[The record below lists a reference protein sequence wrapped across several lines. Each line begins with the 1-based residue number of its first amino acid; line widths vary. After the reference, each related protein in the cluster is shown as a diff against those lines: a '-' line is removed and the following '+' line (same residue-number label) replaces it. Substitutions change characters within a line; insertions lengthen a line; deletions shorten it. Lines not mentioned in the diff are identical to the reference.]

1 MSSIYPLVSWQVTVP
16 TFTITVQYGTT
27 EVLTVTGGTYW
38 GWLTTGA
45 EAFSGLRTAAAGS
58 LAAVMAATL
67 LTHTNISTT
76 NGQYGQQT
84 TDPLYA
90 MSLVQAGS
98 GGIGWAVVW
107 GSSIS
112 PNPGPFATI
121 TATSDVAA
129 LALFGLK
136 VNDTLAQADVGN
148 FATLINR
155 RTAGVWRPKFAPPAQ
170 LEPVQVAV
178 GSGAMSEYSAAT
190 QDRLLFGGRLI
201 WSVVWE
207 YVEAAD
213 ISRQLLTVADYL
225 PTALRATGDTAGTLD
240 DLLWALANGVIV
252 KLALP
257 PIGTAAVDFRDAV
270 MDVSG
275 SIDRNTYA
283 TESATAA
290 RRYNVTMAFVQTQD
304 WDPGTPL

>member
-1 MSSIYPLVSWQVTVP
+1 MSSIFPLVTWQVTVP
-16 TFTITVQYGTT
+16 TFTIDVLAGGLT
-27 EVLTVTGGTYW
+27 ETLTVTGGTYW

-45 EAFSGLRTAAAGS
+45 ESSGLRVAATGS
-58 LAAVMAATL
+58 LARVISVTL
-67 LTHTNISTT
+67 GAHSRITALDAR
-76 NGQYGQQT
+76 YGSAPTQ
-84 TDPLYA
+84 
-90 MSLVQAGS
+90 LVAGS
-98 GGIGWAVVW
+98 GTIGWCVRMTITGGGV
-107 GSSIS
+107 
-112 PNPGPFATI
+112 ATI
-121 TATSDVAA
+121 TATSNPAA
-129 LALFGLK
+129 LALFGLA
-136 VNDTLAQADVGN
+136 VNDAFASSISAATMTLV
-148 FATLINR
+148 NR
-155 RTAGVWRPKFAPPAQ
+155 RTAGIWRPKFAPPAR

-225 PTALRATGDTAGTLD
+225 PAANRAAGDTAGVLD
-240 DLLWALANGVIV
+240 DLLWALANGAIV

-275 SIDRNTYA
+275 SLDRGSYA

-290 RRYNVTMAFVQTQD
+290 RRYNVTMAFVETQD

>member
-1 MSSIYPLVSWQVTVP
+1 MSSVYPLVTWQVTVP
-16 TFTITVQYGTT
+16 TFTINVRANSIT

-38 GWLTTGA
+38 GWLTTGS
-45 EAFSGLRTAAAGS
+45 EAIAGMRPAASGS
-58 LAAVMAATL
+58 LAEVMAAAY
-67 LTHTNISTT
+67 LTHTQISVAI
-76 NGQYGQQT
+76 GIYGT
-84 TDPLYA
+84 SLTPL
-90 MSLVQAGS
+90 LEAGS
-98 GGIGWAVVW
+98 GTVGWGILMNIG
-107 GSSIS
+107 GINST
-112 PNPGPFATI
+112 ATI
-121 TATSDVAA
+121 TSTSNVSA

-136 VNDTLAQADVGN
+136 VNDVLQEPVLPIYV
-148 FATLINR
+148 TLINR

-225 PTALRATGDTAGTLD
+225 PTALRAPGDTAGTLD

-257 PIGTAAVDFRDAV
+257 PIGSAAVDFRDAV

-275 SIDRNTYA
+275 SIDRSTYA

>member
-1 MSSIYPLVSWQVTVP
+1 MSSIYPLVTWQVTVP
-16 TFTITVQYGTT
+16 TFTVTVNAGTVT

-38 GWLTTGA
+38 GWLTTGTEVA
-45 EAFSGLRTAAAGS
+45 TGMRAAASGS
-58 LAAVMAATL
+58 LAAVMAATFL
-67 LTHTNISTT
+67 SHSRITT
-76 NGQYGQQT
+76 ATGRYGTEQ
-84 TDPLYA
+84 
-90 MSLVQAGS
+90 LVLQAGS
-98 GGIGWAVVW
+98 GTVGWGIRLVITS
-107 GSSIS
+107 GST
-112 PNPGPFATI
+112 ATI
-121 TATSDVAA
+121 TATSDAA
-129 LALFGLK
+129 SLALFGLA
-136 VNDTLAQADVGN
+136 VNDVLQENIIGATV
-148 FATLINR
+148 TLINR
-155 RTAGVWRPKFAPPAQ
+155 RTAGVWRPKFAPPAR

-225 PTALRATGDTAGTLD
+225 PTANRATGDTAGVLD

-257 PIGTAAVDFRDAV
+257 PIGTAAVDFREAV
-270 MDVSG
+270 MDVGG
-275 SIDRNTYA
+275 SLDRNTYA

-290 RRYNVTMAFVQTQD
+290 RRYNVTMAFVETQD

>member
-1 MSSIYPLVSWQVTVP
+1 MSSIYPLVTWQVTVP
-16 TFTITVQYGTT
+16 TFTISVTANAVS
-27 EVLTVTGGTYW
+27 EVLTVTGGTYY
-38 GWLTTGA
+38 GWQTTGTELA
-45 EAFSGLRTAAAGS
+45 PGLYQASATS
-58 LAAVMAATL
+58 LASVF
-67 LTHTNISTT
+67 LTALMTHSQIMLTIAL
-76 NGQYGQQT
+76 YGMT
-84 TDPLYA
+84 
-90 MSLVQAGS
+90 S
-98 GGIGWAVVW
+98 GGVGWVPDDTGVPW
-107 GSSIS
+107 EV
-112 PNPGPFATI
+112 
-121 TATSDVAA
+121 TATSNPAA
-129 LALFGLK
+129 LNLFGVELN
-136 VNDTLAQADVGN
+136 VVYLDGGN
-148 FATLINR
+148 GPILR

>member
-1 MSSIYPLVSWQVTVP
+1 M
-16 TFTITVQYGTT
+16 
-27 EVLTVTGGTYW
+27 
-38 GWLTTGA
+38 
-45 EAFSGLRTAAAGS
+45 
-58 LAAVMAATL
+58 
-67 LTHTNISTT
+67 
-76 NGQYGQQT
+76 
-84 TDPLYA
+84 
-90 MSLVQAGS
+90 
-98 GGIGWAVVW
+98 
-107 GSSIS
+107 
-112 PNPGPFATI
+112 
-121 TATSDVAA
+121 
-129 LALFGLK
+129 
-136 VNDTLAQADVGN
+136 
-148 FATLINR
+148 TLINR
-155 RTAGVWRPKFAPPAQ
+155 RTAGVWRPKFAPPAR

-225 PTALRATGDTAGTLD
+225 PTANRAAGDTAGVLD
-240 DLLWALANGVIV
+240 DLLWALAHGLIV

-257 PIGTAAVDFRDAV
+257 PIGTAAVDFREAV

-290 RRYNVTMAFVQTQD
+290 RRYNVTMAFVETQD

>member
-1 MSSIYPLVSWQVTVP
+1 MSSIYPLVTWQVTVP
-16 TFTITVQYGTT
+16 TFTVTVNAGTLT

-45 EAFSGLRTAAAGS
+45 EVATGMRAAATGS
-58 LAAVMAATL
+58 LAAVMAATFL
-67 LTHTNISTT
+67 SHSRITT
-76 NGQYGQQT
+76 ATGRYGTEQIV
-84 TDPLYA
+84 L
-90 MSLVQAGS
+90 QAGS
-98 GGIGWAVVW
+98 GTVGWGIRLVVTS
-107 GSSIS
+107 GS
-112 PNPGPFATI
+112 NATI
-121 TATSDVAA
+121 TATSDPAA
-129 LALFGLK
+129 LALFGLA
-136 VNDTLAQADVGN
+136 VNDVLQENIIGATV
-148 FATLINR
+148 TLINR
-155 RTAGVWRPKFAPPAQ
+155 RTGGVWRPKFAPPAR

-225 PTALRATGDTAGTLD
+225 PTANRATGDTAGVLD
-240 DLLWALANGVIV
+240 DLLWALANGVII

-270 MDVSG
+270 MDVGG
-275 SIDRNTYA
+275 SLDRNTYA

-290 RRYNVTMAFVQTQD
+290 RRYNVTMAFVETQAY
-304 WDPGTPL
+304 DPGTPL

>member
-1 MSSIYPLVSWQVTVP
+1 M
-16 TFTITVQYGTT
+16 
-27 EVLTVTGGTYW
+27 
-38 GWLTTGA
+38 
-45 EAFSGLRTAAAGS
+45 
-58 LAAVMAATL
+58 
-67 LTHTNISTT
+67 NI
-76 NGQYGQQT
+76 
-84 TDPLYA
+84 
-90 MSLVQAGS
+90 
-98 GGIGWAVVW
+98 GGIN
-107 GSSIS
+107 ST
-112 PNPGPFATI
+112 ATI
-121 TATSDVAA
+121 TSTSNVSA

-136 VNDTLAQADVGN
+136 VNDVLQEPVLPIYV
-148 FATLINR
+148 TLINR

>member
-16 TFTITVQYGTT
+16 TFTISVTANAIN

-38 GWLTTGA
+38 GWLTTGS
-45 EAFSGLRTAAAGS
+45 EVVTGFRQAASGS
-58 LAAVMAATL
+58 LAFVMAAAY
-67 LTHTNISTT
+67 LTHTQIAAAV
-76 NGQYGQQT
+76 
-84 TDPLYA
+84 PLYGT
-90 MSLVQAGS
+90 SLTPLLEAGS
-98 GGIGWAVVW
+98 GTVGWGIAMNITGTN
-107 GSSIS
+107 ST
-112 PNPGPFATI
+112 ATI
-121 TATSDVAA
+121 TATSNASA

-136 VNDTLAQADVGN
+136 VNDVLQEIALPIY
-148 FATLINR
+148 ATLVNR
-155 RTAGVWRPKFAPPAQ
+155 RTAGIWRPKFAPPAQ

-213 ISRQLLTVADYL
+213 ISRELLTVADYL

-290 RRYNVTMAFVQTQD
+290 RRYNVTMAFVETQD

>member
-1 MSSIYPLVSWQVTVP
+1 MSSIFPLVTWQVTIP
-16 TFTITVQYGTT
+16 TFNITINAGTLT
-27 EVLTVTGGTYW
+27 EVLTVTGGTYY

-45 EAFSGLRTAAAGS
+45 EVATGMRAAATGS
-58 LAAVMAATL
+58 LAAVMAATFL
-67 LTHTNISTT
+67 SHSRITAAT
-76 NGQYGQQT
+76 GRYGTEQIV
-84 TDPLYA
+84 L
-90 MSLVQAGS
+90 QAGS
-98 GGIGWAVVW
+98 GTVGWGIRLVVTS
-107 GSSIS
+107 GS
-112 PNPGPFATI
+112 NATI
-121 TATSDVAA
+121 TATSDPAA
-129 LALFGLK
+129 LALFGLA
-136 VNDTLAQADVGN
+136 VNDVLQENIVG
-148 FATLINR
+148 ATVTLINR
-155 RTAGVWRPKFAPPAQ
+155 RTAGVWRPKFAPPAR

-225 PTALRATGDTAGTLD
+225 PTANRATGDTAGVLD
-240 DLLWALANGVIV
+240 DLLWALANGLIV

-257 PIGTAAVDFRDAV
+257 PIGTAAVDFREAV
-270 MDVSG
+270 MDVGG
-275 SIDRNTYA
+275 SLDRNTYA

-290 RRYNVTMAFVQTQD
+290 RRYNVTMAFVETQD

>member
-1 MSSIYPLVSWQVTVP
+1 MSSIYPLVTWQVAVP
-16 TFTITVQYGTT
+16 TFTVTVNAGMLN
-27 EVLTVTGGTYW
+27 EVLTVTGGSYW

-45 EAFSGLRTAAAGS
+45 EVATGMRAAASGS
-58 LAAVMAATL
+58 LAAVMAATFLSHSRITLATGRYGTEQL
-67 LTHTNISTT
+67 L
-76 NGQYGQQT
+76 
-84 TDPLYA
+84 L
-90 MSLVQAGS
+90 QAGS
-98 GGIGWAVVW
+98 GTVGWGIRLIITS
-107 GSSIS
+107 GSS
-112 PNPGPFATI
+112 ATI
-121 TATSDVAA
+121 TATSNPAA
-129 LALFGLK
+129 LALFGLA
-136 VNDTLAQADVGN
+136 VNDVLQENIVG
-148 FATLINR
+148 ATVTLINR
-155 RTAGVWRPKFAPPAQ
+155 RTAGVWRPKFAPPAR

-213 ISRQLLTVADYL
+213 ISRQLLTVANYL
-225 PTALRATGDTAGTLD
+225 PTANRAAGDTAGVLD
-240 DLLWALANGVIV
+240 DLLWALANGLVV

-290 RRYNVTMAFVQTQD
+290 RRYNVTMAFVETQD

>member
-1 MSSIYPLVSWQVTVP
+1 MSSIYPLVTWQVTVP
-16 TFTITVQYGTT
+16 TFTIDVLAGGLT
-27 EVLTVTGGTYW
+27 ETLTVTGGTYW

-45 EAFSGLRTAAAGS
+45 ESSGLRVAATGS
-58 LAAVMAATL
+58 LARVISVTL
-67 LTHTNISTT
+67 GTHSRITALDAR
-76 NGQYGQQT
+76 YGSAPTQ
-84 TDPLYA
+84 
-90 MSLVQAGS
+90 LVAGS
-98 GGIGWAVVW
+98 GTIGWCVRMTITGGGV
-107 GSSIS
+107 
-112 PNPGPFATI
+112 ATI
-121 TATSDVAA
+121 TATSNPAA
-129 LALFGLK
+129 LALFGLA
-136 VNDTLAQADVGN
+136 VNDAFASSISAATMTLV
-148 FATLINR
+148 NR
-155 RTAGVWRPKFAPPAQ
+155 RTAGIWRPKFAPPAR

-225 PTALRATGDTAGTLD
+225 PAANRAAGDTAGVLD
-240 DLLWALANGVIV
+240 DLLWALANGAIV

-275 SIDRNTYA
+275 SLDRGSYA

-290 RRYNVTMAFVQTQD
+290 RRYNVTMAFVETQD

>member
-1 MSSIYPLVSWQVTVP
+1 M
-16 TFTITVQYGTT
+16 
-27 EVLTVTGGTYW
+27 
-38 GWLTTGA
+38 
-45 EAFSGLRTAAAGS
+45 AAAY
-58 LAAVMAATL
+58 
-67 LTHTNISTT
+67 LTHTQIGTAVGVYGTSLTPLLEADSGTVGWGIVMNIGGTNTT
-76 NGQYGQQT
+76 
-84 TDPLYA
+84 
-90 MSLVQAGS
+90 
-98 GGIGWAVVW
+98 
-107 GSSIS
+107 
-112 PNPGPFATI
+112 ATI
-121 TATSDVAA
+121 TATSNVSA

-136 VNDTLAQADVGN
+136 VNDVFVELISGKTLV
-148 FATLINR
+148 NR
-155 RTAGVWRPKFAPPAQ
+155 RTAGIWRPKFAPPAQ

>member
-1 MSSIYPLVSWQVTVP
+1 MSSIYPLVTWQVTVP
-16 TFTITVQYGTT
+16 TFTISVTAGGVS
-27 EVLTVTGGTYW
+27 EVLTVTGGIYW
-38 GWLTTGA
+38 GWLTTGGVGA
-45 EAFSGLRTAAAGS
+45 LRYPASALS
-58 LAAVMAATL
+58 LAAVMRTAL
-67 LTHTNISTT
+67 DTHSRIVTT
-76 NGQYGQQT
+76 
-84 TDPLYA
+84 
-90 MSLVQAGS
+90 
-98 GGIGWAVVW
+98 
-107 GSSIS
+107 GSSYTS
-112 PNPGPFATI
+112 DFATPSSPILVAESGRAGYIVSMTITGGTTWQI
-121 TATSDVAA
+121 TATSNVAA

-136 VNDTLAQADVGN
+136 VNDTLIGSTSPLPN
-148 FATLINR
+148 TIINR
-155 RTAGVWRPKFAPPAQ
+155 RTAGVWRPKFAPPAR
-170 LEPVQVAV
+170 LEPIQVAV

-225 PTALRATGDTAGTLD
+225 PTANRATGDTAGVLD
-240 DLLWALANGVIV
+240 DLLWALANGVII

-275 SIDRNTYA
+275 SLDRNTYA

-290 RRYNVTMAFVQTQD
+290 RRYNVTMAFVETQD

>member
-1 MSSIYPLVSWQVTVP
+1 MTLV
-16 TFTITVQYGTT
+16 
-27 EVLTVTGGTYW
+27 
-38 GWLTTGA
+38 
-45 EAFSGLRTAAAGS
+45 
-58 LAAVMAATL
+58 
-67 LTHTNISTT
+67 
-76 NGQYGQQT
+76 
-84 TDPLYA
+84 
-90 MSLVQAGS
+90 
-98 GGIGWAVVW
+98 
-107 GSSIS
+107 
-112 PNPGPFATI
+112 
-121 TATSDVAA
+121 
-129 LALFGLK
+129 
-136 VNDTLAQADVGN
+136 
-148 FATLINR
+148 NR
-155 RTAGVWRPKFAPPAQ
+155 RTAGIWRPKFAPPAR

-225 PTALRATGDTAGTLD
+225 PAANRAAGDTAGVLD
-240 DLLWALANGVIV
+240 DLLWALANGAIV

-275 SIDRNTYA
+275 SLDRGSYA

-290 RRYNVTMAFVQTQD
+290 RRYNVTMAFVETQD

>member
-1 MSSIYPLVSWQVTVP
+1 MSSIYPLVTWQVTVP
-16 TFTITVQYGTT
+16 TFTITVNAGTLT

-45 EAFSGLRTAAAGS
+45 EVATGMRAAATGS
-58 LAAVMAATL
+58 LAAVMAAAFLSHSRITTATGRYGTEL
-67 LTHTNISTT
+67 L
-76 NGQYGQQT
+76 
-84 TDPLYA
+84 L
-90 MSLVQAGS
+90 LQAGS
-98 GGIGWAVVW
+98 GTVGWGIRLVITS
-107 GSSIS
+107 GSS
-112 PNPGPFATI
+112 ATI
-121 TATSDVAA
+121 TATSNLAA

-136 VNDTLAQADVGN
+136 VNDVLAENIIGATV
-148 FATLINR
+148 TLINR

-225 PTALRATGDTAGTLD
+225 PTALRAPGDTAGVLD
-240 DLLWALANGVIV
+240 DLLWALANGAIV

-257 PIGTAAVDFRDAV
+257 PIGTAAVDYRDAV

-290 RRYNVTMAFVQTQD
+290 RRYNVTMAFVETQD

>member
-1 MSSIYPLVSWQVTVP
+1 MSSIFPLVTWQVTVP
-16 TFTITVQYGTT
+16 TFTIDVLAGGFT
-27 EVLTVTGGTYW
+27 ETLTVTGGTYW

-45 EAFSGLRTAAAGS
+45 ESSGLRVAATGS
-58 LAAVMAATL
+58 LARVISVTL
-67 LTHTNISTT
+67 GTHSRITALDAR
-76 NGQYGQQT
+76 YGSAPTQ
-84 TDPLYA
+84 
-90 MSLVQAGS
+90 LVAGS
-98 GGIGWAVVW
+98 GTIGWCVRMTITGGGV
-107 GSSIS
+107 
-112 PNPGPFATI
+112 ATI
-121 TATSDVAA
+121 TATSNPAA
-129 LALFGLK
+129 LALFGLA
-136 VNDTLAQADVGN
+136 VNDAFASSFSAATMTLV
-148 FATLINR
+148 NR
-155 RTAGVWRPKFAPPAQ
+155 RTAGIWRPKFAPPAR

-225 PTALRATGDTAGTLD
+225 PAANRAAGDTAGVLD
-240 DLLWALANGVIV
+240 DLLWALANGAIV

-275 SIDRNTYA
+275 SLDRGSYA

-290 RRYNVTMAFVQTQD
+290 RRYNVTMAFVETQD

>member
-1 MSSIYPLVSWQVTVP
+1 MSSIYPLVTWQVTVP
-16 TFTITVQYGTT
+16 TFTVTVNAGTLT

-45 EAFSGLRTAAAGS
+45 EVATGMRAAATGS
-58 LAAVMAATL
+58 LAAVMAATFL
-67 LTHTNISTT
+67 SHSRITT
-76 NGQYGQQT
+76 ATGRYGTEQ
-84 TDPLYA
+84 
-90 MSLVQAGS
+90 LVLQAGS
-98 GGIGWAVVW
+98 GTIGWGIRLVITS
-107 GSSIS
+107 GST
-112 PNPGPFATI
+112 ATI
-121 TATSDVAA
+121 TATSDPVA
-129 LALFGLK
+129 LALFGLA
-136 VNDTLAQADVGN
+136 VNDVLQENIIGATV
-148 FATLINR
+148 TLINR
-155 RTAGVWRPKFAPPAQ
+155 RTAGVWRPKFAPPAR

-225 PTALRATGDTAGTLD
+225 PTANRATGDTAGVLD
-240 DLLWALANGVIV
+240 DLLWALANGTII

-270 MDVSG
+270 MDVGG
-275 SIDRNTYA
+275 SLDRNTYA

-290 RRYNVTMAFVQTQD
+290 RRYNVTMAFVETQD

>member
-1 MSSIYPLVSWQVTVP
+1 MSSIFPLVTWQVTVP
-16 TFTITVQYGTT
+16 TFTISVTANAVS

-38 GWLTTGA
+38 GWLTTGT
-45 EAFSGLRTAAAGS
+45 EVITGMRQSAAGS
-58 LAAVMAATL
+58 LASVMAAAY
-67 LTHTNISTT
+67 LTHTQI
-76 NGQYGQQT
+76 GAAVGIYGT
-84 TDPLYA
+84 SLTPL
-90 MSLVQAGS
+90 LEAGS
-98 GGIGWAVVW
+98 GTVGWSIAMNIG
-107 GSSIS
+107 GTNST
-112 PNPGPFATI
+112 ATI
-121 TATSDVAA
+121 TATSNVAA

-136 VNDTLAQADVGN
+136 VSDVLQEIALPIY
-148 FATLINR
+148 ATLINR

-213 ISRQLLTVADYL
+213 ISRELLTVADYL
-225 PTALRATGDTAGTLD
+225 PTANRATGDTAGVLD

-270 MDVSG
+270 MDVGG
-275 SIDRNTYA
+275 SLDRNTYA

-290 RRYNVTMAFVQTQD
+290 RRYNVTMAFVETQD

>member
-1 MSSIYPLVSWQVTVP
+1 MSSIYPLVTWQVTVP
-16 TFTITVQYGTT
+16 TFTVTVNAGTVT

-38 GWLTTGA
+38 GWLTTGT
-45 EAFSGLRTAAAGS
+45 ETSGWRSAASTS
-58 LAAVMAATL
+58 LAYVFATAL
-67 LTHTNISTT
+67 DTHSRIVL
-76 NGQYGQQT
+76 NGGAYYGVT
-84 TDPLYA
+84 AFDVVLN
-90 MSLVQAGS
+90 GS
-98 GGIGWAVVW
+98 GNIGWGVRMTVTG
-107 GSSIS
+107 GS
-112 PNPGPFATI
+112 FATI
-121 TATSDVAA
+121 TATSDPAA
-129 LALFGLK
+129 LALFGLA
-136 VNDTLAQADVGN
+136 VNNALEGNTTLVKI
-148 FATLINR
+148 TCVNR
-155 RTAGVWRPKFAPPAQ
+155 RTAGVWRPKFAPPAR

-225 PTALRATGDTAGTLD
+225 PTANRATGDTAGVLD

-257 PIGTAAVDFRDAV
+257 PIGTAAVDFREAV
-270 MDVSG
+270 MDVGG
-275 SIDRNTYA
+275 SLDRNTYA

-290 RRYNVTMAFVQTQD
+290 RRYNVTMAFVETQD

>member
-1 MSSIYPLVSWQVTVP
+1 MSSIFPLVTWQVTIP
-16 TFTITVQYGTT
+16 TFNITINAGTLT
-27 EVLTVTGGTYW
+27 EVLTVTGGTYY

-45 EAFSGLRTAAAGS
+45 EVATGMRAAATGS
-58 LAAVMAATL
+58 LAAVMAATFL
-67 LTHTNISTT
+67 SHSRITT
-76 NGQYGQQT
+76 ATGRYGTEQIV
-84 TDPLYA
+84 L
-90 MSLVQAGS
+90 QAGS
-98 GGIGWAVVW
+98 GTVGWGIRLVVTS
-107 GSSIS
+107 GS
-112 PNPGPFATI
+112 NATI
-121 TATSDVAA
+121 TATSDPAA
-129 LALFGLK
+129 LALFGLA
-136 VNDTLAQADVGN
+136 VNDVLQENIVG
-148 FATLINR
+148 ATVTLINR
-155 RTAGVWRPKFAPPAQ
+155 RTAGVWRPKFAPPAR

-225 PTALRATGDTAGTLD
+225 PTANRATGDTAGVLD
-240 DLLWALANGVIV
+240 DLLWALANGLIV

-257 PIGTAAVDFRDAV
+257 PIGTAAVDFREAV
-270 MDVSG
+270 MDVGG
-275 SIDRNTYA
+275 SLDRNTYA

-290 RRYNVTMAFVQTQD
+290 RRYNVTMAFVETQD

>member
-1 MSSIYPLVSWQVTVP
+1 MSSIYPLVTWQVTVP
-16 TFTITVQYGTT
+16 TFTVTVNAGTVT

-38 GWLTTGA
+38 GWLTTGT
-45 EAFSGLRTAAAGS
+45 EASGWRSAASTS
-58 LAAVMAATL
+58 LAYVFATAL
-67 LTHTNISTT
+67 DTHSRIALNGGAYYGTNSST
-76 NGQYGQQT
+76 
-84 TDPLYA
+84 DD
-90 MSLVQAGS
+90 VQAGS
-98 GGIGWAVVW
+98 GTVGWGVRMTVT
-107 GSSIS
+107 G
-112 PNPGPFATI
+112 GFFVTI
-121 TATSDVAA
+121 TATSDPAA

-136 VNDTLAQADVGN
+136 VNDVQEGNTTLAKIIIV
-148 FATLINR
+148 NR
-155 RTAGVWRPKFAPPAQ
+155 RTAGVWRPKFAPPAR

-225 PTALRATGDTAGTLD
+225 PTANRATGDTAGVLD

-257 PIGTAAVDFRDAV
+257 PIGTAAVDFREAV
-270 MDVSG
+270 MDVGG
-275 SIDRNTYA
+275 SLDRNTYA

-290 RRYNVTMAFVQTQD
+290 RRYNVTMAFVETQD

>member
-1 MSSIYPLVSWQVTVP
+1 MSSIYPLVTWQVAVP
-16 TFTITVQYGTT
+16 TFTVTVNAGTLN
-27 EVLTVTGGTYW
+27 EVLTVTGGSYW

-45 EAFSGLRTAAAGS
+45 EVATGMRAAASGS
-58 LAAVMAATL
+58 LAAVMAATFLSHSRITLATGRYGTEQL
-67 LTHTNISTT
+67 L
-76 NGQYGQQT
+76 
-84 TDPLYA
+84 L
-90 MSLVQAGS
+90 QAGS
-98 GGIGWAVVW
+98 GTVGWGIRLIITS
-107 GSSIS
+107 GSS
-112 PNPGPFATI
+112 ATI
-121 TATSDVAA
+121 TATSNPAA
-129 LALFGLK
+129 LALFGLA
-136 VNDTLAQADVGN
+136 VNDVLQENIVG
-148 FATLINR
+148 ATVTLINR
-155 RTAGVWRPKFAPPAQ
+155 RTAGVWRPKFAPPAR

-213 ISRQLLTVADYL
+213 ISRQLLTVANYL
-225 PTALRATGDTAGTLD
+225 PTANRAAGDTAGVLD
-240 DLLWALANGVIV
+240 DLLWALANGLVV

-290 RRYNVTMAFVQTQD
+290 RRYNVTMAFVETQD

>member
-1 MSSIYPLVSWQVTVP
+1 MSSIYPLVSWPVGWP
-16 TFTITVQYGTT
+16 TFTVDVLANGVTDTITVSDGVAYG
-27 EVLTVTGGTYW
+27 W
-38 GWLTTGA
+38 QTTGPELA
-45 EAFSGLRTAAAGS
+45 PGPGPGLGLYAVSTLSLAYVIETMLNAHSTGINCTAFYGYAAANFVG
-58 LAAVMAATL
+58 
-67 LTHTNISTT
+67 
-76 NGQYGQQT
+76 
-84 TDPLYA
+84 
-90 MSLVQAGS
+90 GS
-98 GGIGWAVVW
+98 GPGVGIYVENIA
-107 GSSIS
+107 SDTQIM
-112 PNPGPFATI
+112 
-121 TATSDVAA
+121 ATSNPAA
-129 LALFGLK
+129 LAILGLA
-136 VNDTLAQADVGN
+136 VGDVLG
-148 FATLINR
+148 AECIILR
-155 RTAGVWRPKFAPPAQ
+155 RTGGVWRPKFAPPAQ
-170 LEPVQVAV
+170 LEPTLVAV

-270 MDVSG
+270 MDVGG
-275 SIDRNTYA
+275 SIDRSTYA

-290 RRYNVTMAFVQTQD
+290 RRYNVTMAFVETQD

>member
-1 MSSIYPLVSWQVTVP
+1 MSSIYPLVTWQVTVP
-16 TFTITVQYGTT
+16 TFTVTVNAGTLT

-45 EAFSGLRTAAAGS
+45 EVATGMRAAATGS
-58 LAAVMAATL
+58 LAAVMAATFL
-67 LTHTNISTT
+67 SHSRITT
-76 NGQYGQQT
+76 ATGRYGTEQIV
-84 TDPLYA
+84 L
-90 MSLVQAGS
+90 QAGS
-98 GGIGWAVVW
+98 GTVGWGIRLVVTS
-107 GSSIS
+107 GS
-112 PNPGPFATI
+112 NATI
-121 TATSDVAA
+121 TATSDPAA
-129 LALFGLK
+129 LALFGLA
-136 VNDTLAQADVGN
+136 VNDVLQENIIGATV
-148 FATLINR
+148 TLINR
-155 RTAGVWRPKFAPPAQ
+155 RTGGVWRPKFAPPAR

-225 PTALRATGDTAGTLD
+225 PTANRATGDTAGVLD

-257 PIGTAAVDFRDAV
+257 PIGTAAVDFRDSV
-270 MDVSG
+270 MDVGG
-275 SIDRNTYA
+275 SLDRNTYA

-290 RRYNVTMAFVQTQD
+290 RRYNVTMAFVETQD

>member
-1 MSSIYPLVSWQVTVP
+1 YGDAAIFTTSVQVGSGTVGWGIRLV
-16 TFTITVQYGTT
+16 I
-27 EVLTVTGGTYW
+27 TGG
-38 GWLTTGA
+38 
-45 EAFSGLRTAAAGS
+45 
-58 LAAVMAATL
+58 
-67 LTHTNISTT
+67 ST
-76 NGQYGQQT
+76 
-84 TDPLYA
+84 
-90 MSLVQAGS
+90 
-98 GGIGWAVVW
+98 
-107 GSSIS
+107 
-112 PNPGPFATI
+112 ATI
-121 TATSDVAA
+121 TATSDPAA
-129 LALFGLK
+129 LALFGLA
-136 VNDTLAQADVGN
+136 VNDVLNGGLSLSVVTCV
-148 FATLINR
+148 NR
-155 RTAGVWRPKFAPPAQ
+155 RTAGVWRPKFAPPAR

-225 PTALRATGDTAGTLD
+225 PAANRAAGDTAGVLD
-240 DLLWALANGVIV
+240 DLLWALANGAIV

-275 SIDRNTYA
+275 SLDRGSYA

-290 RRYNVTMAFVQTQD
+290 RRYNVTMAFVETQD

>member
-1 MSSIYPLVSWQVTVP
+1 MSSIYPLVTWQVTVP
-16 TFTITVQYGTT
+16 TFTISVTANAVS

-38 GWLTTGA
+38 GWLTTGT
-45 EAFSGLRTAAAGS
+45 EIITGMRQSAAGS
-58 LAAVMAATL
+58 LASVMAAAY
-67 LTHTNISTT
+67 LTHTQIT
-76 NGQYGQQT
+76 GAVGVYGT
-84 TDPLYA
+84 SLTPL
-90 MSLVQAGS
+90 LQAGS
-98 GGIGWAVVW
+98 GTVGW
-107 GSSIS
+107 SIVMNIDGTNS
-112 PNPGPFATI
+112 TATI
-121 TATSDVAA
+121 TATSNVAA

-136 VNDTLAQADVGN
+136 VNDVLQEVVLPIY
-148 FATLINR
+148 ATLINR

-213 ISRQLLTVADYL
+213 ISRELLTVANYL
-225 PTALRATGDTAGTLD
+225 PTANRATGDTAGVLD

-257 PIGTAAVDFRDAV
+257 PISTAAVDFREAV
-270 MDVSG
+270 MDVGG
-275 SIDRNTYA
+275 SLDRNTYA

-290 RRYNVTMAFVQTQD
+290 RRYNVTMAFVETQD

>member
-1 MSSIYPLVSWQVTVP
+1 MSSIYPLVTWQVTVP
-16 TFTITVQYGTT
+16 TFTISVTANAVS

-38 GWLTTGA
+38 GWLTTGT
-45 EAFSGLRTAAAGS
+45 EIITGMRQSAAGS
-58 LAAVMAATL
+58 LASVMAAAY
-67 LTHTNISTT
+67 LTHTQIT
-76 NGQYGQQT
+76 GAVGVYGT
-84 TDPLYA
+84 SLTPL
-90 MSLVQAGS
+90 LQAGS
-98 GGIGWAVVW
+98 GTVGW
-107 GSSIS
+107 SIVMNIDGTNS
-112 PNPGPFATI
+112 TATI
-121 TATSDVAA
+121 TATSNVAA

-136 VNDTLAQADVGN
+136 VNDVLQEVVLPIY
-148 FATLINR
+148 ATLINR
-155 RTAGVWRPKFAPPAQ
+155 RTAGVWRPKFAPPAR
-170 LEPVQVAV
+170 LEPIQVAV

-213 ISRQLLTVADYL
+213 ISRELLTVADYL
-225 PTALRATGDTAGTLD
+225 PTANRATGDTAGVLD

-257 PIGTAAVDFRDAV
+257 PIGTAAVDFREAV
-270 MDVSG
+270 MDVGG
-275 SIDRNTYA
+275 SLDRNTYA

-290 RRYNVTMAFVQTQD
+290 RRYNVTMAFVETQD

>member
-16 TFTITVQYGTT
+16 TFTISVTANAVS

-38 GWLTTGA
+38 GWLTTLTESAGI
-45 EAFSGLRTAAAGS
+45 RAAASGS
-58 LAAVMAATL
+58 LAEVMAAAYLSHTEITL
-67 LTHTNISTT
+67 AVAVYGTRSTL
-76 NGQYGQQT
+76 
-84 TDPLYA
+84 PLE
-90 MSLVQAGS
+90 AGS
-98 GGIGWAVVW
+98 GTVGYGIFLNINGT
-107 GSSIS
+107 
-112 PNPGPFATI
+112 NTTATI
-121 TATSDVAA
+121 TATSDSAA

-136 VNDTLAQADVGN
+136 VNDVFVENHFGNTVTLV
-148 FATLINR
+148 NR

>member
-1 MSSIYPLVSWQVTVP
+1 MSSIYPLVTWQVTVP
-16 TFTITVQYGTT
+16 AFTISVTANAVS
-27 EVLTVTGGTYW
+27 EVLNVPAGTYW
-38 GWLTTGA
+38 GWLTTGVQFGPT
-45 EAFSGLRTAAAGS
+45 EFFRPAATGS
-58 LAAVMAATL
+58 LADVMGTTFL
-67 LTHTNISTT
+67 SHTQITKA
-76 NGQYGQQT
+76 
-84 TDPLYA
+84 DPLYGTQL
-90 MSLVQAGS
+90 SPLLEAGS
-98 GGIGWAVVW
+98 GTVGWCLFLQISGIG
-107 GSSIS
+107 ST
-112 PNPGPFATI
+112 ATI
-121 TATSDVAA
+121 TATSDPAA
-129 LALFGLK
+129 LALFGLA
-136 VNDTLAQADVGN
+136 VNDVLLEGAGA
-148 FATLINR
+148 FTLINR
-155 RTAGVWRPKFAPPAQ
+155 RTAGVWRPKFAPPAR

-290 RRYNVTMAFVQTQD
+290 RRYNVTMAFVETQD

>member
-1 MSSIYPLVSWQVTVP
+1 MSSIYPLVTWQVTVP
-16 TFTITVQYGTT
+16 TFTINVTANASNQ
-27 EVLTVTGGTYW
+27 VLTVTGGTYW
-38 GWLTTGA
+38 GWLTTG
-45 EAFSGLRTAAAGS
+45 SGQYTAATGS
-58 LAAVMAATL
+58 LAAVMAAAF
-67 LTHTNISTT
+67 LTHTQITTAQPRYGDSAIFSTF
-76 NGQYGQQT
+76 
-84 TDPLYA
+84 
-90 MSLVQAGS
+90 VQAGS
-98 GGIGWAVVW
+98 GTVGWGIRLVITGF
-107 GSSIS
+107 
-112 PNPGPFATI
+112 NNNATI
-121 TATSDVAA
+121 TATSDPAA

-136 VNDTLAQADVGN
+136 VNDVLIGNTTQTTLTCV
-148 FATLINR
+148 NR
-155 RTAGVWRPKFAPPAQ
+155 RTAGVWRPKFAPPAR

-225 PTALRATGDTAGTLD
+225 PAANRAAGDTAGVLD
-240 DLLWALANGVIV
+240 DLLWALANGAIV

-275 SIDRNTYA
+275 SLDRGSYA

-290 RRYNVTMAFVQTQD
+290 RRYNVTMAFVETQD

>member
-1 MSSIYPLVSWQVTVP
+1 MSSIYPLVTWQVTVP
-16 TFTITVQYGTT
+16 TFTVTVQYGTI
-27 EVLTVTGGTYW
+27 EVLTVPGGTYW
-38 GWLTTGA
+38 GWLTTGTEGFA
-45 EAFSGLRTAAAGS
+45 GSRAAASGS
-58 LAAVMAATL
+58 LAAVMAATV
-67 LTHTNISTT
+67 LTHTQITT
-76 NGQYGQQT
+76 VNAQYGYGT
-84 TDPLYA
+84 LPL
-90 MSLVQAGS
+90 LAGS
-98 GGIGWAVVW
+98 GLIGWGIIW
-107 GSSIS
+107 GSSVI
-112 PNPGPFATI
+112 PNPGPSFTI
-121 TATSDVAA
+121 TATSNPAA
-129 LALFGLK
+129 LALFGL
-136 VNDTLAQADVGN
+136 VAGDVLDEAGPGGYM
-148 FATLINR
+148 TLINR
-155 RTAGVWRPKFAPPAQ
+155 RTAGVWRPKFAPPAR

-225 PTALRATGDTAGTLD
+225 PTANRATGDTAGVLD
-240 DLLWALANGVIV
+240 DLLWALANGTII

-270 MDVSG
+270 MDVGG
-275 SIDRNTYA
+275 SLDRNTYA

-290 RRYNVTMAFVQTQD
+290 RRYNVTMAFVETQD

>member
-1 MSSIYPLVSWQVTVP
+1 MSSIFPLVTWQVTVP
-16 TFTITVQYGTT
+16 TFTINVRVYGVT
-27 EVLTVTGGTYW
+27 ETLNVPAGNYY
-38 GWLTTGA
+38 GWKTTG
-45 EAFSGLRTAAAGS
+45 TATGDYRSASSDS
-58 LAAVMAATL
+58 LAFVMAATL
-67 LTHTNISTT
+67 DTHSGITL
-76 NGQYGQQT
+76 NGGAYYGFGT
-84 TDPLYA
+84 GTL
-90 MSLVQAGS
+90 LQAGS
-98 GGIGWAVVW
+98 GDIGWGVRMTVTGIGA
-107 GSSIS
+107 
-112 PNPGPFATI
+112 PTI
-121 TATSDVAA
+121 TFTATSDPAA

-136 VNDTLAQADVGN
+136 VADTLLGN
-148 FATLINR
+148 TTLEKIETVNR